1 MVFLATILAAYL
13 ATSLFIQIMYF
24 WRPSWRH
31 IWRLGDQFGD
41 RHDEAAWRP
50 RYRRRIMPQRHQKLY
65 SKFRVSQESTLKI
78 SSQ

>member
-1 MVFLATILAAYL
+1 LKKGFCNISDYEFLATILAVYL

-24 WRPSWRH
+24 WRPSWWH
-31 IWRLGDQFGD
+31 IWRLGDKFG
-41 RHDEAAWRP
+41 
-50 RYRRRIMPQRHQKLY
+50 YRRRIMPQRHQKLY